1 MLDLAVCVSYD
12 GKSNIYEAID
22 AIKAAG
28 FKKVF
33 VQWYDKDW
41 EISQQD
47 QVDYVRKAGLEIIFA
62 HLG

>member
-12 GKSNIYEAID
+12 SKSNIYETID

-41 EISQQD
+41 RSSSLILAIRTSMTSGWI
-47 QVDYVRKAGLEIIFA
+47 RKREKL
-62 HLG
+62 